1 MSNTILQHHYASLFS
16 GVVLC
21 IAGLAI
27 FVYLSPSD
35 LLTPGFV
42 RDGMAMQSQQ
52 ILPNEPLSGSIYV
65 TDLEHDISIFVNKPS
80 ADIPLKAEIKDP
92 NGMTVRDVD
101 ISKSLQATFRP
112 EMLGKYT
119 ITITNLDSKAT
130 MISAYYGHHLPET
143 NANTETMLG
152 YLWIPL
158 IIGGSYLIV
167 HTNFKII
174 LKSGKNLN

>member
-1 MSNTILQHHYASLFS
+1 M
-16 GVVLC
+16 C

-27 FVYLSPSD
+27 FVYLSPED

-42 RDGMAMQSQQ
+42 RDGMVIQSQQ
-52 ILPNEPLSGSIYV
+52 ILPNEPISGIISV
-65 TDLEHDISIFVNKPS
+65 TELNHDMSIFVNRPTS
-80 ADIPLKAEIKDP
+80 EIPLKAEIKDP

-112 EMLGKYT
+112 EILGKYT
-119 ITITNLDSKAT
+119 VTITNLGSKAT
-130 MISAYYGHHLPET
+130 MISVYYGHHLPET

-167 HTNFKII
+167 HTNFKVIS
-174 LKSGKNLN
+174 KSGKNLN

>member
-1 MSNTILQHHYASLFS
+1 MTNIILQYRYTSLFS

-21 IAGLAI
+21 IAGVTI
-27 FVYLSPSD
+27 FAYLSPDD

-42 RDGMAMQSQQ
+42 RDGMVIQSQR
-52 ILPNEPLSGSIYV
+52 ILPNEPINGIISV
-65 TDLEHDISIFVNKPS
+65 TELGHDISIFVNKPS
-80 ADIPLKAEIKDP
+80 LDIPLKAEIKDP
-92 NGMTVRDVD
+92 NGITVHEAD
-101 ISKSLQATFRP
+101 ISAALQDTFRP

-119 ITITNLDSKAT
+119 ITITSLSSEAT

-143 NANTETMLG
+143 SNTETTLS

-158 IIGGSYLIV
+158 IIVGSYLIV
-167 HTNFKII
+167 HTNFKIL